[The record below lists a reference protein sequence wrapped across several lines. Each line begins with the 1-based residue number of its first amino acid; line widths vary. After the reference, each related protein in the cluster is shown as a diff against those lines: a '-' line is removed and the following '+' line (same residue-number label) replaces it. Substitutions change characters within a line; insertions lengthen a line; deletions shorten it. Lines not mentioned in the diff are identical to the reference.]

1 VGLGRS
7 RQRRLL
13 GTGSPGEWIVLATAG
28 PLLGLGLAQAAG
40 ERGFDGAAPLTSPSG
55 ISRLFWTA
63 LVLLLGFWLGSW
75 AEERRV
81 GSGLG

>member
-1 VGLGRS
+1 M
-7 RQRRLL
+7 
-13 GTGSPGEWIVLATAG
+13 GTRALIVMLAGT
-28 PLLGLGLAQAAG
+28 AAG
-40 ERGFDGAAPLTSPSG
+40 LWAWGDLDSVNFWDGAAPLTSPSG

-75 AEERRV
+75 AEERRL